1 MIDQILCMNQQA
13 TFNHD
18 RSDSMYDTTN
28 LTRLSTALPEAS
40 VSVSPQ
46 GLLYSG
52 ETVNLQC
59 VIPGYTDWMY
69 LWFRDN
75 QQLPSQTSK
84 SITFPIT
91 QTGQYRCEGKRR
103 DHPQRSQP
111 SDYVTII
118 VTGKFPTVACITIS
132 V

>member
-1 MIDQILCMNQQA
+1 MIGSQT

-18 RSDSMYDTTN
+18 RSDSMCESTN
-28 LTRLSTALPEAS
+28 FMCLSTALPVAS

-52 ETVNLQC
+52 ETVSLQC
-59 VIPGYTDWMY
+59 VIPDYTDWMF

-75 QQLPSQTSK
+75 QQFPSQTSK

-111 SDYVTII
+111 SDYVTIS
-118 VTGKFPTVACITIS
+118 VTGKFPTIACITIS